1 MRVTDKWL
9 FTISRRKMK
18 SKSLF
23 SLAVLLLSALACG
36 LPSAAPA
43 EPTVNALPPTPDI
56 PFSASPAPQNPT
68 QPASSPQF
76 SNTIREEFDG
86 KLSPGIG
93 WTWLRQDNANWS
105 LTTTPGWLRIN
116 VSTNSYFSGGLPSN
130 VLTISA
136 PQGDFDIRTSLK
148 FSPSQNFE
156 FAGLIVLFDEKSLVQ
171 AGRVF
176 CNLGNC
182 PGGGFYFD
190 NLQNASPV
198 GNNFGTTNSSA
209 QSALRIARQGNTY
222 TAYYQTDGVNWVALG
237 SHTVDR
243 QPVSIGLIAAQAQSA
258 GAYAEFDYFVISQP

>member
-1 MRVTDKWL
+1 
-9 FTISRRKMK
+9 MK
-18 SKSLF
+18 SRISI
-23 SLAVLLLSALACG
+23 SVVVLLLSALACG

-56 PFSASPAPQNPT
+56 PFAASPAAQNPT
-68 QPASSPQF
+68 QPAGSTQF

-86 KLSPGIG
+86 KFSPGIG
-93 WTWLRQDNANWS
+93 WTWLRQDDANWS
-105 LTTTPGWLRIN
+105 LTAAPGWLRIN
-116 VSTNSYFSGGLPSN
+116 VSTSSYLSGLPTN
-130 VLTISA
+130 VLTTAA

-171 AGRVF
+171 AGRAF

-190 NLQNASPV
+190 NLQNSLPV
-198 GNNFGTTNSSA
+198 GSNFGAANSSA
-209 QSALRIARQGNTY
+209 QSVLRIARQGNTY
-222 TAYYQTDGVNWVALG
+222 TAYYQTDGVNWVLIG

-243 QPVSIGLIAAQAQSA
+243 QPVSIGLIAAQAQTA
-258 GAYAEFDYFVISQP
+258 GAYAEFDYLEIQTP